1 MLCDLGVTIGSVG
14 KGYNGEFS
22 LLSQVLSSISIPYYK
37 NQEIYLICFN
47 GLFAELKAGIAN
59 LIGDAVTALMSEFAA
74 LPFVYQLLIDTA
86 IRIVNKFMCDF
97 ELGNNFAEAI
107 SNAANFVQGFADSIL
122 DSVFQ
127 R

>member
-1 MLCDLGVTIGSVG
+1 M
-14 KGYNGEFS
+14 
-22 LLSQVLSSISIPYYK
+22 P
-37 NQEIYLICFN
+37 FN

-59 LIGDAVTALMSEFAA
+59 LIGDAVTTLMSEFAA

-107 SNAANFVQGFADSIL
+107 KMRQVLYKEFADGIL
-122 DSVFQ
+122 DSVA
-127 R
+127 RR